1 MEGPWSAQGHGREH
15 DSVLGGTGSLER
27 TGAWGLEYGRVQG
40 PVREHDS
47 VLEGAG
53 KDSLTA

>member
-1 MEGPWSAQGHGREH
+1 MHRGMGGSMILYWEGQDHWKGQGHG
-15 DSVLGGTGSLER
+15 
-27 TGAWGLEYGRVQG
+27 GLEYGRVQG

-47 VLEGAG
+47 ALEGAG